1 MQWITVIVL
10 SLSGLLLASPLAARA
25 AQPSAIPSPEDAFIA
40 GYATAL
46 LEREFKATARSI
58 SVNRG
63 VITLEEADLAGVDR
77 ESVVAALASIRG
89 VQGVTILPSHA
100 QVPARTPVGPESSP
114 AKPEI
119 LATGFL
125 PSGLIFNPLIADPR
139 WPHFYASYQNYVGGG
154 PFDNVGSVGFGETI
168 VVYRGNGPFAGQW
181 ETGLQAGVFSIFDLD
196 ADSKDLINADY
207 FVGFYGSYGLG
218 PFQGM
223 ARLFHQSSHLG
234 DEFLLRELSRLD
246 RLNLSYESVDLK
258 LSYYL
263 LRGLFDSRFD
273 RAVRVYA
280 GAGYLFDQE
289 PSTLKPW
296 STQAGVELQSPW
308 VLLHGLIR
316 PVAAI
321 DIQNRQ
327 ENSWSTDISLRAGLA
342 FESFHVVD
350 RRLMLLFEYFS
361 GNSPNGQ
368 FYRSRVEYFGVGLHL
383 FF

>member
-10 SLSGLLLASPLAARA
+10 SLLGLLLASPGAART
-25 AQPSAIPSPEDAFIA
+25 AQLSGTPSPEDAFIA
-40 GYATAL
+40 GYAAAL
-46 LEREFKATARSI
+46 LEREFKATVRSI

-63 VITLEEADLAGVDR
+63 VIALEEADLAGVDR
-77 ESVVAALASIRG
+77 ERVEAALASIHG
-89 VQGVTILPSHA
+89 VQGVTVLPPHA
-100 QVPARTPVGPESSP
+100 QAPASTPVTPESSP

-125 PSGLIFNPLIADPR
+125 PSGLIFRSLIADPR
-139 WPHFYASYQNYVGGG
+139 WPHFYASYQNYVAGS

-168 VVYRGNGPFAGQW
+168 VFYRGNGPFGGQW

-207 FVGFYGSYGLG
+207 FVGLFGSYGLG
-218 PFQGM
+218 PVQGM

-234 DEFLLRELSRLD
+234 DEFLLRDLSRLD

-273 RAVRVYA
+273 RAVRIYA

-308 VLLHGLIR
+308 ALLDGLVR
-316 PVAAI
+316 PVVAL

-327 ENSWSTDISLRAGLA
+327 ENHWSTDISLRAGLA

-368 FYRSRVEYFGVGLHL
+368 FYRNRVEYFGVGLHL